1 MIRITQEMA
10 TIQNDARLFGLDLNG
25 VLADIQVAWQS
36 MCGWA
41 VIAWLKPEPAVRWR
55 RTDGRQV
62 VYRGVGKKP
71 RTTPEALKA
80 ARFEAIE
87 LPEDLLL
94 RRVVQLPSLP
104 AAALAGAL
112 ALEVQNLSPFPIDD
126 LLWVSAEAP
135 PPVDGASAA
144 TPRVA
149 GRCIAVAIASRAQAQ
164 AHIAAVQA
172 VDATAAVS
180 SSAPAVAMPE
190 LWVDMGGGK
199 PVIVPGFGE
208 ARRAGFQRRWSRI
221 NMLLCI
227 VVSLL
232 AFGLLV
238 TPTLQLRLRAID
250 AVNEYS
256 ALQKQVAPLV
266 QQREAYVKAQG
277 LLQALPDA
285 AVQSGAALQIMEI
298 ITRALPDDTSL
309 QSFVISAPDGGGK
322 LPKVVLV
329 GQTGNAAALMQQLGN
344 QPGFRDVKAPSAA
357 VKPLGAAKESF
368 NIELLMDLALA
379 MASPTPA
386 ATQGAK
392 P

>member
-25 VLADIQVAWQS
+25 VLADIQVAWHS

-55 RTDGRQV
+55 KADGQQV
-62 VYRGVGKKP
+62 VYRGVGKKT

-126 LLWVSAEAP
+126 LLWVSTEAP

-144 TPRVA
+144 APRVA
-149 GRCIAVAIASRAQAQ
+149 GRCIAIAIASRAQAQ

-180 SSAPAVAMPE
+180 SSAPAVALPE

-208 ARRAGFQRRWSRI
+208 VRRAGFQRRWSRI

-227 VVSLL
+227 VASLL

-250 AVNEYS
+250 AVNQYS

-309 QSFVISAPDGGGK
+309 QSFAISAPDGGGK

-357 VKPLGAAKESF
+357 VKPLGAVKESF

-379 MASPTPA
+379 MASPAPA